1 MKSNTSLLFNYF
13 TFPAL
18 IYLSVTLLSGIWI
31 RLQWVIP
38 YWALFNPKFAI
49 HAHSHLAMLGWLFP
63 ILLRLLLP
71 KSAPFTITSKMLVLL
86 LHFTIIA
93 MFPAFLYEG
102 YALWSITFSS
112 LFIIFS
118 YILIYLY
125 RRELQLGV
133 NILNSLA
140 IGLYLLSTVGPWA
153 LGGAARFGL
162 EWLTAWIAFFLHLQF
177 NGWVTF
183 AVLAIL
189 SKDTTLLLP
198 AKIGF
203 SLLAI
208 GTVFVTPGL
217 MYTQLSPWWHG
228 LVYGG
233 SSFLVIG
240 GLLVSYFA
248 IKNSSLSSVKTV
260 FVSLFLIKTLSISFI
275 IFDFAQPWIHHIHSF
290 RVAFTHFVL
299 LSWGSSV
306 ILFAQFGLTRF
317 WLLFFAAA
325 LLKGC
330 ILTLDAFQWINSSV
344 LPFSLQWVYIVLGVL
359 LLISLFGLIYLH
371 FVSNVTVRYRF
382 SSLSL
387 KGIDEKN

>member
-1 MKSNTSLLFNYF
+1 M
-13 TFPAL
+13 
-18 IYLSVTLLSGIWI
+18 
-31 RLQWVIP
+31 
-38 YWALFNPKFAI
+38 
-49 HAHSHLAMLGWLFP
+49 
-63 ILLRLLLP
+63 
-71 KSAPFTITSKMLVLL
+71 
-86 LHFTIIA
+86 
-93 MFPAFLYEG
+93 
-102 YALWSITFSS
+102 
-112 LFIIFS
+112 
-118 YILIYLY
+118 
-125 RRELQLGV
+125 
-133 NILNSLA
+133 
-140 IGLYLLSTVGPWA
+140 
-153 LGGAARFGL
+153 
-162 EWLTAWIAFFLHLQF
+162 
-177 NGWVTF
+177 
-183 AVLAIL
+183 
-189 SKDTTLLLP
+189 
-198 AKIGF
+198 
-203 SLLAI
+203 LAI
-208 GTVFVTPGL
+208 GTVFVTTGL